1 MLGAI
6 VLFALAGS
14 AAATA
19 AIPHSDATIELTRRD
34 LGLTN
39 LDGSANITSLLA
51 EASRLAHKYER
62 NRLNWDTYSAMN
74 EKGPTAKKMKKRGT
88 AALTEQSHAVWTGK
102 VNVGTPA
109 QTFDV
114 YFDTGSS
121 DFTLSSPSCT
131 ANCNGKAHYAPA
143 DSSTSVR
150 TGQTVSTNFVDGTTS
165 RGAVFKDTVTLAGT
179 TVTGQDV
186 VAASSLS
193 STVGELESDGMGLA
207 YPSLSAAGST
217 SFGLTMV
224 QQKQYALYPYFSMM
238 LSYGGRSEITFGGFN
253 RARVLSGS
261 SSYWFNAT
269 PDPNGVRTY
278 WQMGLSVPYVGNT
291 RAGGYTTHILD
302 SGTTLIVTSPAQA
315 AEFWAAVPGSAKYD
329 DNFWSFPCASPP
341 DVKFSFS
348 RNTVFKYG
356 VDQDAFNLG
365 YLSSSPD
372 RCIGAVIGQD
382 LGIGTS
388 WILGDAFLVNWY
400 VIHDALKNRIMLAQL
415 RPGAN
420 A

>member
-1 MLGAI
+1 
-6 VLFALAGS
+6 
-14 AAATA
+14 
-19 AIPHSDATIELTRRD
+19 
-34 LGLTN
+34 
-39 LDGSANITSLLA
+39 
-51 EASRLAHKYER
+51 
-62 NRLNWDTYSAMN
+62 
-74 EKGPTAKKMKKRGT
+74 
-88 AALTEQSHAVWTGK
+88 
-102 VNVGTPA
+102 
-109 QTFDV
+109 
-114 YFDTGSS
+114 
-121 DFTLSSPSCT
+121 
-131 ANCNGKAHYAPA
+131 
-143 DSSTSVR
+143 
-150 TGQTVSTNFVDGTTS
+150 
-165 RGAVFKDTVTLAGT
+165 
-179 TVTGQDV
+179 
-186 VAASSLS
+186 
-193 STVGELESDGMGLA
+193 MGLA

-224 QQKQYALYPYFSMM
+224 QQNQYALYPYFSMM

-356 VDQDAFNLG
+356 VDQD
-365 YLSSSPD
+365 
-372 RCIGAVIGQD
+372 GA
-382 LGIGTS
+382 L
-388 WILGDAFLVNWY
+388 W
-400 VIHDALKNRIMLAQL
+400 L
-415 RPGAN
+415 RPHHQFSATHDKLCSLQPRLPVFGAGPLHRRGYRPGPRN
-420 A
+420 WHVVDPWRRLP